1 MILKNVGP
9 NLSRT
14 EPRTLVFSTRF
25 TAHFLFRIWRPIIF
39 TILIFGPLL
48 GFTVDSG
55 FPCKY
60 CPITCHLNFEFKLT
74 LKFKLW
80 YILYEYIIK
89 STQKYHTIFH
99 DLGYGAKYMCA
110 HWYSCSDEDV
120 DGIKLKML
128 LRMRDMKTCFSWR
141 AVRLER
147 THKRGGT
154 GALWRSTCLAKT
166 AIDPGRRVGM
176 ESGCE
181 AQETFKESLADF

>member
-1 MILKNVGP
+1 VDFSRWNACIIGAKNTSRGKSVCSLLLEESPSFIPTFRRYLPSSVILKNVGP

-89 STQKYHTIFH
+89 STQKYHTIVH
-99 DLGYGAKYMCA
+99 NLG
-110 HWYSCSDEDV
+110 
-120 DGIKLKML
+120 
-128 LRMRDMKTCFSWR
+128 
-141 AVRLER
+141 
-147 THKRGGT
+147 
-154 GALWRSTCLAKT
+154 
-166 AIDPGRRVGM
+166 
-176 ESGCE
+176 
-181 AQETFKESLADF
+181 